1 MAINL
6 VTDAKYEEIT
16 LNKQGDKIYISP
28 DDSTLIDRFVTGYRQ
43 IMEKSKE
50 AHGKIAEIEKKY
62 EGRDDINSSME
73 MVEEMSREN
82 VQFSNAAAGI
92 VDSIFGE
99 GTTKKYFRD
108 LYEKI
113 PEFLPSAD
121 CFIEFFDKLIPELDK
136 LFDGNAKEREKLS
149 RVRMA
154 KYQVQDHKKPQRKGT
169 SK

>member
-1 MAINL
+1 
-6 VTDAKYEEIT
+6 
-16 LNKQGDKIYISP
+16 
-28 DDSTLIDRFVTGYRQ
+28 
-43 IMEKSKE
+43 MENSKE

-99 GTTKKYFRD
+99 GTAKKYFRD

-149 RVRMA
+149 RARMA